1 MLLFIQQP
9 IDMKGT
15 ADHEGKTA
23 STQPCGDMNVLSAQA
38 HKQAV
43 LDSKVMGKS
52 IDFRSF
58 QGKEQV
64 C

>member
-9 IDMKGT
+9 IDMKGK

-52 IDFRSF
+52 IAFRSF